1 MNLDAQIESDGNME
15 YKVVLIARK
24 DGEIND
30 IALRT
35 ELAPNIAQYMMGL
48 GEKGGYCPQNL
59 DWKWGVEKNQDALWT
74 GSVNGGLQLRFYD
87 DKYELLSRKTAAHA
101 CFLV

>member
-1 MNLDAQIESDGNME
+1 M
-15 YKVVLIARK
+15 LIARK

-30 IALRT
+30 FALRT

-59 DWKWGVEKNQDALWT
+59 EWKWGVEKNQDALWT
-74 GSVNGGLQLRFYD
+74 VSVNGGLQLLFFD
-87 DKYELLSRKTAAHA
+87 DKYDRPLNTIFYH
-101 CFLV
+101 

>member
-35 ELAPNIAQYMMGL
+35 ELAPTLHN
-48 GEKGGYCPQNL
+48 
-59 DWKWGVEKNQDALWT
+59 T
-74 GSVNGGLQLRFYD
+74 
-87 DKYELLSRKTAAHA
+87 
-101 CFLV
+101 

>member
-59 DWKWGVEKNQDALWT
+59 EWKWGVEKIRMPCGPAVSMEDCNSDSMT
-74 GSVNGGLQLRFYD
+74 TNTNVR
-87 DKYELLSRKTAAHA
+87 
-101 CFLV
+101 